1 MWLLGGSLS
10 ICILLP
16 AGKNGANLKKTQQL
30 LLFISLWSQEKI
42 VALKSESDLN
52 ETYLHDYIKPIL
64 KGFYKIGQ
72 DKL

>member
-1 MWLLGGSLS
+1 MAFGWQLIHLY
-10 ICILLP
+10 P
-16 AGKNGANLKKTQQL
+16 ASSWKEWSKLKKTQQL